1 MGSNYWMFVDNSE
14 NSVITREKGYKIF
27 GMSAKYKRR
36 AQRMHAKDRVIF
48 FDRNRKCW
56 TASAT
61 ITSDYFE
68 DESPIWMPSDQ
79 PKAVSYTHLTL
90 PTILLV

>member
-36 AQRMHAKDRVIF
+36 AQRMHAKDRV
-48 FDRNRKCW
+48 
-56 TASAT
+56 
-61 ITSDYFE
+61 YF
-68 DESPIWMPSDQ
+68 
-79 PKAVSYTHLTL
+79 LTE
-90 PTILLV
+90 TGNAGRRQQQ